1 MEGRR
6 GMIKSLLVVLVVV
19 GLLAA
24 EPTAASFK
32 ECYVGCFVLCVITP
46 GNNPVKCGAKCLKDC
61 ILPHSSSLDGYSTEE
76 KRLHFCELG
85 CATTS
90 CVNISTKDNPREE
103 EVSRCVDSCANTCR
117 KN

>member
-1 MEGRR
+1 MDREEAKLAMEGRR
-6 GMIKSLLVVLVVV
+6 GMKSVLVVLVVV

-32 ECYVGCFVLCVITP
+32 ECYAGCFILCVITP
-46 GNNPVKCGAKCLKDC
+46 GNNPIKCGTKCLKDC
-61 ILPHSSSLDGYSTEE
+61 IFPHSSSLDEYSTEE

-85 CATTS
+85 CATVS
-90 CVNISTKDNPREE
+90 CVS
-103 EVSRCVDSCANTCR
+103 SCVDSCSNTCG